1 MSPSVLYLYQY
12 KNYYMYFNNWS
23 NIFRSVFVIILWIYF
38 STVGD
43 YIIIYQNNHSLF
55 LFDKYYYSEF
65 LKLPGG
71 LSEYVAAFFVQFFYF
86 KYLGALLISLLFTVI
101 VYLSQR
107 IISAFNNHISFIAYA
122 PAIILLLY
130 FKTPE
135 FGLTIPVAIII
146 NLLAI
151 LLILR
156 IKSVII
162 KLPIIAALIII
173 LYFITSTVFFMFSV
187 ILVFLLLKQIMD
199 CNNINLKIILG
210 ISLFVAVL
218 LSLLTPFIIGVNYFH
233 LILSDSYFR
242 LIGDEPFKNPVIF
255 ISFLLS
261 IFLLPIAVLKT
272 YERVKF
278 IYEKRYIHIV
288 IYTCLVLFA
297 VFVLFRNYDKRVSQM
312 IHMAEYANNEKWD
325 DVLQISKEYKG
336 NNYLVSYYTNVA
348 LLMSDKIDK
357 DLLKHNQSSGARGL
371 FFTWDR
377 SRKKSEH
384 GGLLYYHLG
393 FINEA
398 HHWAFESLISNG
410 VNSRQLKMLALT
422 NLINGRFKTSDKY
435 LNKLR
440 KSLFYSDWANDYSK
454 LNTDSVLWSKTEL
467 IRDKRAQ
474 IPKQDF
480 FMNLKNLAP
489 DLEQMVKYNPDNRA
503 ALSYLLSYYLL
514 SNQVNKF
521 SIMLQKYND
530 NGEVSKLYQE
540 ALLIYIIAHPKKK
553 TDFKDLVVSAE
564 VYEEFKNYAADMR
577 KYRPR
582 RGKID
587 KKFTQEYGDTYWY
600 YLHFVSPHG
609 NKVITKN
616 EGDNGYY

>member
-1 MSPSVLYLYQY
+1 
-12 KNYYMYFNNWS
+12 MYFNNWS

-38 STVGD
+38 STFGD

-65 LKLPGG
+65 LNLPGG

-86 KYLGALLISLLFTVI
+86 KYLGALLIVLLFGVI
-101 VYLSQR
+101 VYLSQK
-107 IISAFNNHISFIAYA
+107 IISVFNKQISYVAYI

-135 FGLTIPVAIII
+135 FGLTIPIAIII
-146 NLLAI
+146 NLLA
-151 LLILR
+151 LTLIVRL
-156 IKSVII
+156 KPVFI
-162 KLPIIAALIII
+162 KLPIILVLIIL
-173 LYFITSTVFFMFSV
+173 LYYTTASVFFLFSTVS
-187 ILVFLLLKQIMD
+187 VFLLFKQLID
-199 CNNINLKIILG
+199 CNKRSLKYI
-210 ISLFVAVL
+210 L
-218 LSLLTPFIIGVNYFH
+218 LSSIIVTVLFALISPYIIGVNYFYV
-233 LILSDSYFR
+233 ILSDSYFR

-357 DLLKHNQSSGARGL
+357 DLLKHNQSAGARGL

-422 NLINGRFKTSDKY
+422 NLVNGRFKTSDKY
-435 LNKLR
+435 LNKLS
-440 KSLFYSDWANDYSK
+440 KSLFYSDWANDYRELVS
-454 LNTDSVLWSKTEL
+454 DSILWSKKEF
-467 IRDKRAQ
+467 IRDIRANM
-474 IPKQDF
+474 PKQDF

-540 ALLIYIIAHPKKK
+540 ALLIYLIAHPKKK
-553 TDFKDLVVSAE
+553 TDFKDFVVSAE